1 MIRSATNPV
10 RSGFTLLE
18 VMITLVLMS
27 ISGILIVPHLADRGG
42 LEVQAAV
49 RQLVSDVSWAQCDA
63 VASQQYRRLHFY
75 SDGRGWCLIDVTDAT
90 FSDAFDEATATYAD
104 DPWRTRRSE
113 GDFIVDFDSDDRF
126 KEVQVSSVSV
136 SEGGRDVT
144 FDRLGGTVS
153 SPGLGA
159 GGVTIELSDGSTTWK
174 VDLAPVTGRVAVSKV
189 L

>member
-49 RQLVSDVSWAQCDA
+49 R
-63 VASQQYRRLHFY
+63 QYRRLHFY